1 MISNLVT
8 SQARQNYGKERL
20 FKFFPNLQKIKHNVL
35 ILRELQVINSMFGE
49 IPLRA
54 TKFTSHTFNA
64 LSKTIFK
71 KVKESPNMLLYL
83 LNI

>member
-20 FKFFPNLQKIKHNVL
+20 FKFSPNLQKIKHNVL

-54 TKFTSHTFNA
+54 KKFTSHTFNA
-64 LSKTIFK
+64 LSITIFK
-71 KVKESPNMLLYL
+71 KVRESPNMLLYL